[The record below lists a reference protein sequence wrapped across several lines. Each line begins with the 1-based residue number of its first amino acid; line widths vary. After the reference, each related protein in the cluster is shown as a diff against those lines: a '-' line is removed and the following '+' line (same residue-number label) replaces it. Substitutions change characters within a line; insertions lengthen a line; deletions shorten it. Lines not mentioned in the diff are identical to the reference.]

1 MMNEKHVALLLVD
14 RCVTAAAIAT
24 VQNGLDLDDCVVEY
38 YYTVSPET
46 PESIVQGTIE
56 AYEAQ
61 MEAQW
66 IKKYNL

>member
-1 MMNEKHVALLLVD
+1 MNEKEIAFLLVD

-24 VQNGLDLDDCVVEY
+24 VQSGLDGDDIVVEY

-46 PESIVQGTIE
+46 PEYLVQGTIE

-61 MEAQW
+61 LEAKW
-66 IKKYNL
+66 IRECKS